1 MERGRPTKYTKDIAE
16 TLADQF
22 KDGQS
27 VIEVCGQ
34 IGITKDTFYEWV
46 KKYPDFSDSYKKGL
60 ELSQQWWEKLG
71 RAGTVGK
78 IPVNTVMWIYNM
90 KNRFRADWNDRIQV
104 EHSGGIDLTT
114 LTHAQREQRI
124 TELLEGRDEQA

>member
-1 MERGRPTKYTKDIAE
+1 MPLGRPPKYRKEIAE
-16 TLADQF
+16 TLPEQF

-34 IGITKDTFYEWV
+34 IGISKQTFYRWV
-46 KKYPDFSDSYKKGL
+46 DEHPDFSDAYKKGL

-90 KNRFRADWNDRIQV
+90 KNRFRADWNDRIQI
-104 EHSGGIDLTT
+104 EHSGGIDITSLTP
-114 LTHAQREQRI
+114 AQREQRI